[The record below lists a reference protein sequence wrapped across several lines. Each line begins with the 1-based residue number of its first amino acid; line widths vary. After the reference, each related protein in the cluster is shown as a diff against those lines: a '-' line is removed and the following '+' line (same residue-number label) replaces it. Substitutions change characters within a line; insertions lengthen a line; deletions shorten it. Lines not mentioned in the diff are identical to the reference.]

1 MNNNL
6 PAEIKKENIFKRL
19 FNFVK
24 KIFKK
29 DTNIQIIEQNN
40 NVESVYAED
49 KKSTN
54 KITELYKVSGLDEV
68 NEEYRKREDNRK
80 RIEEIIQI
88 IEKEPKTIKK
98 LDIPQLEVIDNY
110 YKEKIA
116 ECKMKIAK
124 LS

>member
-6 PAEIKKENIFKRL
+6 PAEMKNENIFKRL

-24 KIFKK
+24 NIFKK
-29 DTNIQIIEQNN
+29 DTNIQNIEQNN
-40 NVESVYAED
+40 TVYDED

-54 KITELYKVSGLDEV
+54 KITELYKVSGMDEV
-68 NEEYRKREDNRK
+68 NEEYRKKEDKRK
-80 RIEEIIQI
+80 KIEEIIQI

-98 LDIPQLEVIDNY
+98 LDISQLEVIDNY